1 MNLPIIGDI
10 VQGASKIIDSL
21 HTSDEERLAAKGKLA
36 DLQIRMNER
45 ALEYE
50 AARLKESA
58 AIVRAEAGSDRWLVS
73 SWRPLVMLTF
83 AGLLVMHWLGFT
95 AENLGEAEVL
105 GLLDIVKLGLGGYV
119 IGRSAE
125 KIIPSTVRALKQREQ

>member
-10 VQGASKIIDSL
+10 VKGASEIIDGL

-36 DLQIRMNER
+36 ALQIRMNEQ
-45 ALEYE
+45 ALRHE
-50 AARLKESA
+50 AELLRETSKN
-58 AIVRAEAGSDRWLVS
+58 IRAEVASGTWLGAN
-73 SWRPLVMLTF
+73 WRPIVMLVF
-83 AGLLVMHWLGFT
+83 AGLLVAHWLGLT
-95 AENLGEAEVL
+95 AENLGEAEIV

-125 KIIPSTVRALKQREQ
+125 KIIPSTVRAMKQREQ